1 MTNFS
6 RETLKLYFVAG
17 TQDCRHLPHTPE
29 QNLLGVLETALQN
42 GITCY
47 QLREKGAHALQDEAR
62 IRRLAGE
69 CRALCRRYGVPFVLN
84 NDVRSALAWGADGV
98 HIGQQDMPLREA
110 ANLCRGKIF
119 LGISNNSLAN
129 AQTSAAAACADYL
142 AAGPIFPTQSKP
154 DAKAPVGVDL
164 VRQVRAA
171 GIAAPLVAIGG
182 ITAGTAPLLRAA
194 GADGIAVISAIA
206 AAADVAQAVRALAA
220 DGAA

>member
-142 AAGPIFPTQSKP
+142 AAGRFSRPNPSPMPKP
-154 DAKAPVGVDL
+154 LWAWTWCGRYA
-164 VRQVRAA
+164 R
-171 GIAAPLVAIGG
+171 
-182 ITAGTAPLLRAA
+182 
-194 GADGIAVISAIA
+194 
-206 AAADVAQAVRALAA
+206 RALPRLWWQSAA
-220 DGAA
+220 SQPAPRPCCVRRARTASP